1 MVVGTEEGFALG
13 ACTLWLLTALADQ
26 LRSRSHSAHADDG
39 GLQAAGRAEFRRVA
53 WQYLPVYALG
63 TLGDW
68 MQGGHLYALYQSY
81 SYSISHIGHIF
92 AIGYTSAALLGTYAA
107 AFGDRYGYRLCVIVY
122 GLVYSLEC
130 LSMNWDSTAVL
141 LAGRVCGG
149 VAYSLLFVSFESW
162 LVAEG
167 QARQL
172 PGESMGQL
180 FAMATTVNALSAVAG
195 GTLAQLT
202 LELGRESAEEAGA
215 NIYVAPFNAAAVPL
229 LGCSLCAAL
238 LWRERYSREA
248 LGGGRDRS
256 DSERVVRREGG
267 EEAEGERPPR
277 ARTGSQGESVTAQ
290 LLDSLRRLRRD
301 PTLLHIGV
309 LSSLYE
315 ATLYA
320 FVFLWTPAL
329 ESRASLAAA
338 LASADVLDV
347 LGPSEAVTISHG
359 KIFSLL
365 MLCKA
370 VGSRVFACG
379 LGHVSRDAGR
389 GLQRTFALRAL
400 KLTFATSAAC
410 LALPVLS
417 QRYDTTL
424 FAFCAFELML
434 GFYWPAVA
442 ILRTEFVTEGRS
454 SMISVFRVL
463 LNVLVIGLLELSGF
477 LSECAMFSIACTMLA
492 ASWVSVSVLQ
502 ARVQGEAS
510 ILAMPAGRPKASRS
524 DDLEH
529 ESRPMLTTEGDSDGD
544 ADGFV

>member
-256 DSERVVRREGG
+256 DSERV
-267 EEAEGERPPR
+267 
-277 ARTGSQGESVTAQ
+277 